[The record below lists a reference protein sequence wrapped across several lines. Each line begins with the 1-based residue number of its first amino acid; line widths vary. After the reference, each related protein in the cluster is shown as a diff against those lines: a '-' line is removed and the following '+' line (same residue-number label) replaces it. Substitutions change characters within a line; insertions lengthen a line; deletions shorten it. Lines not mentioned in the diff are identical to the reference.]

1 MYILLENLQFIEIV
15 HFLTLSWKYFHVIF
29 LICSM
34 SVDTFCPLRLPFLF
48 IRPSGATSKGGRFL
62 AGICS
67 LPTLGGVANSHTWP
81 QPHIMLGPSAVMPQS
96 PLEWISLHGVG
107 VNSACRCRTVAARLE
122 TRQLLGNE
130 ERPPGDAIQ
139 MAQSGLKDY
148 KRFIWSMGLRIHSA
162 PIAPALRFCSLLV
175 SPEPMIFACYFM
187 QKEWR
192 SLVGYSP

>member
-122 TRQLLGNE
+122 TVSYWEMRKGHQGMQYRWHSLAS
-130 ERPPGDAIQ
+130 RTI
-139 MAQSGLKDY
+139 SGSSGP
-148 KRFIWSMGLRIHSA
+148 WASA
-162 PIAPALRFCSLLV
+162 STVPR
-175 SPEPMIFACYFM
+175 
-187 QKEWR
+187 
-192 SLVGYSP
+192 